1 MLHLKSMMARG
12 GSWKRRLNDMLAL
25 AGVGGFKGHIIRNA
39 AERGIHITLV
49 DAGDTSNECALC
61 AFVSKESRISRDFFV
76 CVKCG
81 DESHA
86 DLNAACVILK
96 RGILCLVDRAE
107 GQPVQRRRADRRNQ
121 PTRRP
126 AWPRMRGPG
135 PPQVRWGRQ
144 KITQLETMSRL

>member
-1 MLHLKSMMARG
+1 MMARG
-12 GSWKRRLNDMLAL
+12 GNRKRRLNDMLQL
-25 AGVGGFKGHIIRNA
+25 AGAGGFRGHIIRNA
-39 AERGIHITLV
+39 ARRGIHIMLV

-61 AFVSKESRISRDFFV
+61 SFVSRESRISRDSFV

-96 RGILCLVDRAE
+96 RGLYGPVDRAE
-107 GQPVQRRRADRRNQ
+107 GRPVQRRRAGGRKQ

-126 AWPRMRGPG
+126 AWPRRRGLD
-135 PPQVRWGRQ
+135 PPHVRWGRQ
-144 KITQLETMSRL
+144 KITQLEIQSRL